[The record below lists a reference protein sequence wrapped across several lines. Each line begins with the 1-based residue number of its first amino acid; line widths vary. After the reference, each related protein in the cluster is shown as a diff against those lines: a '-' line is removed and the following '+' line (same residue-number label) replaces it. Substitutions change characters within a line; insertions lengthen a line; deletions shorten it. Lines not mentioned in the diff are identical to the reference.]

1 MRCAERA
8 HEALLFYIVN
18 LPLSCLNTDSPD
30 SAPQNIL
37 VFDPVAELGLTGGFG
52 IGFPRFTALSSS
64 QGARLDM
71 SRARIHFSTDRSGG
85 LCDRGGNRNK
95 KPW

>member
-1 MRCAERA
+1 VRINYDQ
-8 HEALLFYIVN
+8 ALTPTVIFHAGGGYQRYHN
-18 LPLSCLNTDSPD
+18 PD

-37 VFDPVAELGLTGGFG
+37 DFDPVAELGLTGGFG

-71 SRARIHFSTDRSGG
+71 SRREFIRPMEVGG
-85 LCDRGGNRNK
+85 SCDRGGNRIK